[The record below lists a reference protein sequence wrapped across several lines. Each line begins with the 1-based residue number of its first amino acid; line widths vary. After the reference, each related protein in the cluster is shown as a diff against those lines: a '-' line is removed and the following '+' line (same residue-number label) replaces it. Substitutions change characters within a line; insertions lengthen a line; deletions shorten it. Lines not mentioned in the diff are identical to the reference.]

1 MFDFVVIVLIYVK
14 RVSPLSPNH
23 CTQVVR
29 QEALITRY
37 NDLYLRDRLT
47 AMDILRTYSDNYENN
62 QRIIFAAVQ
71 VIKLLLNRIY

>member
-1 MFDFVVIVLIYVK
+1 MQIFQLKISEVYFFIIIF

-29 QEALITRY
+29 QEALITRF

-47 AMDILRTYSDNYENN
+47 AMDILRGYSDNYENN

-71 VIKLLLNRIY
+71 VLIH